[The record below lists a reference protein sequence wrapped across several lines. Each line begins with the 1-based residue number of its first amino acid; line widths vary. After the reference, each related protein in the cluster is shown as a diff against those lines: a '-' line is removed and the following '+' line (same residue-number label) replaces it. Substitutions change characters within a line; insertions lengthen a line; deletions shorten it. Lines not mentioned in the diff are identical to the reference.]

1 MKYLIRAVKYFL
13 YVSIMA
19 TVMILVL
26 VAAKVIKSDVNLIF
40 RNGYDSLWQIALL
53 FALVSLIYPK
63 FGYTARGVR
72 ISGEFNEIKDKI
84 IELMEQKSYI
94 LESTDGENMKF
105 RLKSSFGRARR
116 VWEDR
121 ISLTREFAGYMVEG
135 PTKDV
140 VGIVHFFENSFSAA
154 ADNME

>member
-1 MKYLIRAVKYFL
+1 
-13 YVSIMA
+13 
-19 TVMILVL
+19 
-26 VAAKVIKSDVNLIF
+26 
-40 RNGYDSLWQIALL
+40 
-53 FALVSLIYPK
+53 
-63 FGYTARGVR
+63 
-72 ISGEFNEIKDKI
+72 
-84 IELMEQKSYI
+84 MEQKSYV

-140 VGIVHFFENSFSAA
+140 VGIVHFLENRCSAA

>member
-1 MKYLIRAVKYFL
+1 MKYLIRAVKYFI
-13 YVSIMA
+13 YVCILA
-19 TVMILVL
+19 ALMILVL
-26 VAAKVIKSDVNLIF
+26 IAAKVIKSDINLIF

-63 FGYTARGVR
+63 FGYTRRGAH

-84 IELMEQKSYI
+84 IGLMEERGYV
-94 LESTDGENMKF
+94 LESAEGENMKF
-105 RLKSSFGRARR
+105 RLKSAFARARR

-140 VGIVHFFENSFSAA
+140 VRIVYSLESRFSAA